1 VTLAKNKHGEA
12 IGFADFITVS
22 RWDADKSFE
31 ACTACASVGLHTKLS
46 TTTFR
51 AILLVRY
58 SICEDACSVHDIRRV
73 NGGKTFTGILH
84 PPFPE
89 RV

>member
-1 VTLAKNKHGEA
+1 
-12 IGFADFITVS
+12 
-22 RWDADKSFE
+22 
-31 ACTACASVGLHTKLS
+31 
-46 TTTFR
+46 
-51 AILLVRY
+51 LVRY

-73 NGGKTFTGILH
+73 NGGKTFTGVLH